1 MGSRSTKSGYVDCS
15 KRHGIAA
22 GPHGIRSSFREL
34 AAYRLSRFL
43 DELTLARDDSSY
55 PTQMM
60 PIRSSLIAVRPPV
73 WHGLF
78 EDLEPA
84 VPDDQDD
91 GVVDR
96 VAVGI
101 ERE

>member
-1 MGSRSTKSGYVDCS
+1 MGSRSTKSGYADCS
-15 KRHGIAA
+15 KGM
-22 GPHGIRSSFREL
+22 GS
-34 AAYRLSRFL
+34 RLGRTVS
-43 DELTLARDDSSY
+43 ARASG
-55 PTQMM
+55 MM

-84 VPDDQDD
+84 VPDDQDQR
-91 GVVDR
+91 VVDR
-96 VAVGI
+96 VPVSI

>member
-1 MGSRSTKSGYVDCS
+1 V
-15 KRHGIAA
+15 
-22 GPHGIRSSFREL
+22 
-34 AAYRLSRFL
+34 
-43 DELTLARDDSSY
+43 
-55 PTQMM
+55 

-84 VPDDQDD
+84 VPGDQDD

>member
-1 MGSRSTKSGYVDCS
+1 MRSTDQDGGGYAITRGKVDTL
-15 KRHGIAA
+15 
-22 GPHGIRSSFREL
+22 SFRRRRRY
-34 AAYRLSRFL
+34 ADA
-43 DELTLARDDSSY
+43 DAIV
-55 PTQMM
+55 
-60 PIRSSLIAVRPPV
+60 PIRSLLIAVRPPV